1 VITWTSRRIIDN
13 NYLRFIGIASLFIA
27 IIDLI
32 HTLGYAGMGVFQG
45 GGGNLSTSL
54 WISARAVQ
62 AISLLIAPLLIR
74 KKINNASLFIGYTAV
89 TSLLLGS
96 IFIWNVFPT
105 AYIDGVGLTPF
116 KINSEYIIC
125 IILLGSL
132 ILLVQKRKEFSSK
145 VYRLLIASIILTIGS
160 ELAFTF
166 YISVFGLFNTI
177 GHFFKLME
185 FYLIYKAIIQTAITK
200 PYNVIFRNLKQSEEK
215 LRSIFSSSSN
225 AITVTDLNGKVI
237 DCNQETLEIHG
248 FSSKEEVIGRNAFTF
263 ISKKDKIKAMQNMK
277 KTLQKGQVKDVE
289 YTLMTK
295 DGREFP
301 AEISVSVIKDYSGNP
316 TSLVNITKDI
326 TERKRLEEQLIN
338 SERLMVIGELASSI
352 AHELRNPLGV
362 INNSSYYLNSKLKNV
377 ADEKVLK
384 HLKIISKKVNSA
396 NIIISDLLDFTKTIK
411 PILKETK
418 INGVIK
424 NALSSVNI
432 PENIEVITE
441 LDEIPLMLLDSEQI
455 QRVFK
460 NIIINA
466 VQAMLEGGKLT
477 IQTVKDGDS
486 VNIAFKDT
494 GIGIPKENLGKIFEP
509 LFSTK
514 TTGIGL
520 GLPICKQILGNHDG
534 NITVQ
539 SEVSKGSTFIVKLPL
554 YINVEIVR

>member
-1 VITWTSRRIIDN
+1 V
-13 NYLRFIGIASLFIA
+13 
-27 IIDLI
+27 
-32 HTLGYAGMGVFQG
+32 
-45 GGGNLSTSL
+45 
-54 WISARAVQ
+54 
-62 AISLLIAPLLIR
+62 
-74 KKINNASLFIGYTAV
+74 
-89 TSLLLGS
+89 
-96 IFIWNVFPT
+96 
-105 AYIDGVGLTPF
+105 
-116 KINSEYIIC
+116 
-125 IILLGSL
+125 
-132 ILLVQKRKEFSSK
+132 
-145 VYRLLIASIILTIGS
+145 
-160 ELAFTF
+160 
-166 YISVFGLFNTI
+166 
-177 GHFFKLME
+177 
-185 FYLIYKAIIQTAITK
+185 
-200 PYNVIFRNLKQSEEK
+200 
-215 LRSIFSSSSN
+215 
-225 AITVTDLNGKVI
+225 
-237 DCNQETLEIHG
+237 
-248 FSSKEEVIGRNAFTF
+248 
-263 ISKKDKIKAMQNMK
+263 
-277 KTLQKGQVKDVE
+277 
-289 YTLMTK
+289 
-295 DGREFP
+295 
-301 AEISVSVIKDYSGNP
+301 
-316 TSLVNITKDI
+316 
-326 TERKRLEEQLIN
+326 
-338 SERLMVIGELASSI
+338 
-352 AHELRNPLGV
+352 
-362 INNSSYYLNSKLKNV
+362 
-377 ADEKVLK
+377 K

-486 VNIAFKDT
+486 VNIAFKDI

-554 YINVEIVR
+554 HINVEIVR

>member
-1 VITWTSRRIIDN
+1 
-13 NYLRFIGIASLFIA
+13 
-27 IIDLI
+27 
-32 HTLGYAGMGVFQG
+32 
-45 GGGNLSTSL
+45 
-54 WISARAVQ
+54 
-62 AISLLIAPLLIR
+62 
-74 KKINNASLFIGYTAV
+74 
-89 TSLLLGS
+89 
-96 IFIWNVFPT
+96 
-105 AYIDGVGLTPF
+105 
-116 KINSEYIIC
+116 
-125 IILLGSL
+125 
-132 ILLVQKRKEFSSK
+132 
-145 VYRLLIASIILTIGS
+145 
-160 ELAFTF
+160 
-166 YISVFGLFNTI
+166 
-177 GHFFKLME
+177 
-185 FYLIYKAIIQTAITK
+185 
-200 PYNVIFRNLKQSEEK
+200 LKQSEEK
-215 LRSIFSSSSN
+215 LRSIFTSSSN
-225 AITVTDLNGKVI
+225 AITVTDLNGNI
-237 DCNQETLEIHG
+237 IECNQETLDLHG
-248 FSSKEEVIGRNAFTF
+248 FSSKEEVIGINAFTF
-263 ISKKDKIKAMQNMK
+263 LAKKDEIRAMENMK

-289 YTLMTK
+289 FTLLTK
-295 DGREFP
+295 YGREFP
-301 AEISVSVIKDYSGNP
+301 AEISVSVIKDPSGNP
-316 TSLVNITKDI
+316 TSLVTITKDI
-326 TERKRLEEQLIN
+326 TERKRMEEQLII
-338 SERLMVIGELASSI
+338 SERLAAIGKLASTI

-362 INNSSYYLNSKLKNV
+362 INNSSFFLNMKLKNV

-384 HLKIISKKVNSA
+384 HLKIIAKKVNSA

-418 INGVIK
+418 ISGVIK

-494 GIGIPKENLGKIFEP
+494 GIGIPKQNLGKIFEP

-520 GLPICKQILGNHDG
+520 GLPICKQILGNHEG

-554 YINVEIVR
+554 HINVEIVR

>member
-1 VITWTSRRIIDN
+1 
-13 NYLRFIGIASLFIA
+13 
-27 IIDLI
+27 
-32 HTLGYAGMGVFQG
+32 MGVFQG

-54 WISARAVQ
+54 WISARSVQ

-237 DCNQETLEIHG
+237 DCNQETLEIYG

-554 YINVEIVR
+554 HINVEIVR